1 VNEIAAVD
9 QIGFPILSALVVL
22 PLVVLV
28 VLAFLRD
35 QRTLRPVA
43 LAGAVIELVLALA
56 LVARF
61 RTGGAEFQFSERL
74 PWIDEIGVSYH
85 LAVDGVSV
93 LFLPLTA
100 LLVVLVMLT
109 SWSTVRHQPKA
120 YLMTILAF
128 EAVAIGVFAAVDLIL
143 FFVFWELL
151 LIPTGILIKLWGTG
165 ADRTRAA
172 LKYVLYMLM
181 GSAAL
186 LLGFILLG
194 VNHRDTLGP
203 GGELSFDLLALLN
216 DTVPTGTQTAVF
228 LLLTFAFALKAPMF
242 PFHSWMPSALL
253 DGPIGIAVFLAGLK
267 MGVYGFLRFVL
278 PLVPDAFAAW
288 SWMIAVLG
296 VVAILFGALVA
307 LVEPNLRRLLAFAS
321 VSHVGMAMLGLAS
334 LNVQGVQG
342 ALFLVVSLGIT
353 SSAMLLAAGFIHHR
367 VGSTDIASLGGLA
380 QRAPALAVFALI
392 ACLSAIA
399 LPGTTGFPG
408 EFLVLLGAFRTHSWL
423 AAIAVLTVV
432 LTAAYVLVFYERAFN
447 GPVTSPVVNAIKD
460 LGPREAVAALV
471 MGLAIITFGFF
482 PGPVLE
488 TSRGS
493 VTVLVDRLNPPA
505 GEQPDE
511 PASEPADARANEPAR
526 LGGD

>member
-1 VNEIAAVD
+1 MNEIAAAD
-9 QIGFPILSALVVL
+9 QIGFPILSTLIFL

-28 VLAFLRD
+28 VLAFLRN
-35 QRTLRPVA
+35 QRTVRPVA
-43 LAGAVIELVLALA
+43 LAGALVELALALA

-61 RTGGAEFQFSERL
+61 RTGGADFQFAEQL
-74 PWIDEIGVSYH
+74 PWVDAIGLSYH

-109 SWSTVRHQPKA
+109 SSSTVRHQHKA
-120 YLMTILAF
+120 YLMTVLGF

-151 LIPTGILIKLWGTG
+151 LVPTFILVKLWGTG

-172 LKYVLYMLM
+172 VKYVLYMLM
-181 GSAAL
+181 GSAGL

-194 VNHRDTLGP
+194 VSHRDAPGS
-203 GGELSFDLLALLN
+203 GGELSFDLLALM
-216 DTVPTGTQTAVF
+216 DVAVPAGTQTTVFF
-228 LLLTFAFALKAPMF
+228 LLAFAFALKAPMF

-253 DGPIGIAVFLAGLK
+253 DGPIGMAVFLAGLK
-267 MGVYGFLRFVL
+267 MGVYGFLRFVM
-278 PLVPDAFAAW
+278 PLVPDAFATW
-288 SWMIAVLG
+288 SWSIAVLG

-321 VSHVGMAMLGLAS
+321 VSHVGLAMLGLAS

-342 ALFLVVSLGIT
+342 ALFLIVSLGLT

-380 QRAPALAVFALI
+380 QRAPALAVFALV

-408 EFLVLLGAFRTHSWL
+408 EFLVLLGAFRAHSWL
-423 AAIAVLTVV
+423 AVIAVLTVI
-432 LTAAYVLVFYERAFN
+432 LTASYVLVFYERAFH
-447 GPVTSPVVNAIKD
+447 GPVSSPVVDAVKD

-471 MGLAIITFGFF
+471 TGVAILAFGFF
-482 PGPVLE
+482 PGPVLD
-488 TSRGS
+488 TSKAS
-493 VTVLVDRLNPPA
+493 VDVLVERLDPSA
-505 GEQPDE
+505 GEG
-511 PASEPADARANEPAR
+511 A
-526 LGGD
+526 GGG